1 MSSGNTAL
9 TRRSFMLAGGAALA
23 ALAAGDRPQN
33 GARPNIILCMTDDQ
47 GWGDVSYNG
56 LKAIRTAALDDMAAG
71 GLRFNRF
78 YAGAPLCSP
87 TRGSVMT
94 GRHPNRYGCFMPGSP
109 MRAQEMTIAQAL
121 RRAGY
126 ATGHFGKWHLNGV
139 SGPGK
144 PIAAGDPLSPGRL
157 GFDEWLSVSNFF
169 DLDWTFSRRG
179 TPEKHA
185 GDGSDAIVAEAL
197 KFIGDCLRESK
208 PFLAVIWF
216 GSPHNPH
223 TPLPADL
230 AAAGGS
236 RYYGELLA
244 VDRAMGRLRS
254 ELRRLGIA
262 DNTLIWFNSDNGAT
276 AANGSNGRLRGN
288 KATLWEGGVR
298 VPGIVEWP
306 ARIRKGVVTDVPAC
320 TSDIYP
326 TVLELLG
333 ITVPNQIQPLD
344 GISLVPLIDGN
355 MDSRPSPIA
364 FWHNPSRTP
373 VELNL
378 ATGHAALTDN
388 RYKLHKLPGGKWEL
402 YDLVE
407 DMSESRDLAAAKPD
421 VTERMKADLLR
432 WQESVAASYR
442 GEDYRRAGVPFAPA
456 TRASTPPAA
465 TRPRQQARQGQT
477 VRQQRRRAAQG

>member
-1 MSSGNTAL
+1 MSSENTTL

-23 ALAAGDRPQN
+23 ALAAGGRTQN

-56 LKAIRTAALDDMAAG
+56 LKAIRTAALNDMATG

-139 SGPGK
+139 SGPGR
-144 PIAAGDPLSPGRL
+144 PIAADDPLSPGAM
-157 GFDEWLSVSNFF
+157 GFEEWLSVSNYF
-169 DLDWTFSRRG
+169 DLDWTLSRRG
-179 TPEKHA
+179 TPEQHA
-185 GDGSDAIVAEAL
+185 GDGSDVIVAEAL
-197 KFIGDCLRESK
+197 KFIGACVRDGR

-216 GSPHNPH
+216 GSPHTPH
-223 TPLPADL
+223 NPLPADL

-236 RYYGELLA
+236 RYYGEMLA

-254 ELRRLGIA
+254 ELRRMGIA
-262 DNTLIWFNSDNGAT
+262 ENTLVWFNSDNGA
-276 AANGSNGRLRGN
+276 AADGSNGPLRGR

-298 VPGIVEWP
+298 VPGIIEWP
-306 ARIRKGVVTDVPAC
+306 ARIRKATVTDVPAC

-326 TVLELLG
+326 TLLELLG
-333 ITVPNQIQPLD
+333 IDVPDQIQPLD
-344 GISLVPLIDGN
+344 GISLVPLIDGR

-364 FWHNPSRTP
+364 FWHNPARTA
-373 VELNL
+373 VELNI
-378 ATGHAALTDN
+378 ATGHAALADN
-388 RYKLHKLPGGKWEL
+388 RYKLHKLPDGKWEL
-402 YDLVE
+402 YDLLE
-407 DMSESRDLAAAKPD
+407 DISESRDLAATKPD
-421 VTERMKADLLR
+421 VVERMKAHLLR

-456 TRASTPPAA
+456 TRPTNRPAS
-465 TRPRQQARQGQT
+465 TRPRQQARPAQAA
-477 VRQQRRRAAQG
+477 RQQRRRGARG